1 MTVRVEIHVQN
12 FEPSERLREHVSKK
26 VSKLDRHLDLL
37 ETARVELRYVKSAR
51 SAKDRHVAQMTVSG
65 KGLQLR
71 AEERSKDMLA
81 SVDAVVDKI
90 YRQIERYKGRRWSV
104 RGDGRSASEV
114 APDVPPVESEAS
126 AAGDVVRR
134 KKLALIAMDEREAID
149 QMELLS
155 HEDFFVFLDAATHQ
169 VHVLYRRREGGLGL
183 IETEIV

>member
-1 MTVRVEIHVQN
+1 MTVRVDIHVQN
-12 FEPSERLREHVSKK
+12 FEPSERLRQHVSKK

-65 KGLQLR
+65 KGIQVR

-114 APDVPPVESEAS
+114 APDLPAEESEGSS
-126 AAGDVVRR
+126 AAPIARR
-134 KKLALIAMDEREAID
+134 KKLGLIAMDEREAIE
-149 QMELLS
+149 QMALLG

-183 IETEIV
+183 IETEID